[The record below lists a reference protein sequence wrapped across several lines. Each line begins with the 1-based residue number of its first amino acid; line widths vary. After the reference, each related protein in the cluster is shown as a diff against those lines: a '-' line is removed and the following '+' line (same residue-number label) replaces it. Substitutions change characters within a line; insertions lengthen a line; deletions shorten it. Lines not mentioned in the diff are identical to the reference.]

1 VNFFDKTSAARML
14 QGLIN
19 TINQHAIFEAA
30 AVHMS
35 IQNINL
41 NVFFNCKTEDVSQ
54 LLETPV
60 MPDMMEVAVS

>member
-1 VNFFDKTSAARML
+1 ML

-30 AVHMS
+30 AVNMS